1 MVEAKAKLCCP
12 ECGSERLYKAGLRYR
27 ANGKPIQRWLCR
39 NCGYRFSQ
47 PKVKVNV
54 SIQSLKSLKSRP
66 NLPNANIT
74 RGEIPTEKRHN
85 SLSFQS
91 CEDISSHNVSV
102 VAKPIN
108 SFRAYTR
115 HCQVGDLERRSKNLV
130 ATEQK
135 QTVAGTLQK
144 TTQQDVKGK
153 IVEFGFWLQKQGYSS
168 AKNRLNMIKR
178 LVDLG
183 VNLWNPESVK
193 MVLAK
198 GRNEKTNEKWK
209 DSYKML
215 MMYAYENFLK
225 MEGLTWQRPR
235 YRQEHTF
242 PFIPT
247 EQELNQLISG
257 VGKKTGTFLQGLKDT
272 GADPGELAKLRWID
286 VNIQTGTAN
295 ITPVK
300 GHLPRI
306 LKVSGEFI
314 RRVTA
319 FTNKSEYIFN
329 YQSLNSSYAKAR
341 KRLAHKLNNPR
352 LLKISFTTFRH
363 WKGTT
368 EYHKTKDILH
378 VKQLLGH
385 KNIQSTMVYINLEA
399 AIFTDRNDEF
409 HVVVAKNTQE
419 ACKIVKVGFEYVTGE
434 YEDGGKIFRKRK

>member
-1 MVEAKAKLCCP
+1 M
-12 ECGSERLYKAGLRYR
+12 
-27 ANGKPIQRWLCR
+27 N
-39 NCGYRFSQ
+39 
-47 PKVKVNV
+47 
-54 SIQSLKSLKSRP
+54 
-66 NLPNANIT
+66 
-74 RGEIPTEKRHN
+74 
-85 SLSFQS
+85 
-91 CEDISSHNVSV
+91 
-102 VAKPIN
+102 
-108 SFRAYTR
+108 
-115 HCQVGDLERRSKNLV
+115 

-135 QTVAGTLQK
+135 QTVAGELQK
-144 TTQQDVKGK
+144 TTQQNVKGK
-153 IVEFGFWLQKQGYSS
+153 IVEFGFWLQKQEYQS

-178 LVDLG
+178 LVNLG

-193 MVLAK
+193 MMIAK
-198 GRNEKTNEKWK
+198 GRNEKTNKKWK
-209 DSYKML
+209 DGYKML

-235 YRQEHTF
+235 YKQEHTL

-247 EQELNQLISG
+247 EQELDQLISG
-257 VGKKTGTFLQGLKDT
+257 VGKKVGTFLQGLKDT
-272 GADPGELAKLRWID
+272 GADSGELAKLKWID
-286 VNIQTGTAN
+286 LSTQAGTAN

-319 FTNKSEYIFN
+319 FTNKTEYIFN
-329 YQSLNSSYAKAR
+329 YQSLKSSYADAR
-341 KRLAHKLNNPR
+341 KRLAHKLNSPR

-368 EYHKTKDILH
+368 EYHATKDILH

-409 HVVVAKNTQE
+409 HVVVAKNTEE
-419 ACKIVKVGFEYVTGE
+419 ACKLVKVGFEYVTGE

>member
-1 MVEAKAKLCCP
+1 M
-12 ECGSERLYKAGLRYR
+12 ERWQAIRKRTRDSTLFVSFMR
-27 ANGKPIQRWLCR
+27 
-39 NCGYRFSQ
+39 YRFSDL
-47 PKVKVNV
+47 KVKVN
-54 SIQSLKSLKSRP
+54 IIKQSLVLPDSVHDLGDGDSINVGVGKVGFQDSAFPVGKDVRSHGFPIAGKTINTFLPYSR
-66 NLPNANIT
+66 
-74 RGEIPTEKRHN
+74 EH
-85 SLSFQS
+85 
-91 CEDISSHNVSV
+91 
-102 VAKPIN
+102 
-108 SFRAYTR
+108 
-115 HCQVGDLERRSKNLV
+115 QVCDPDKGTKNLN

-135 QTVAGTLQK
+135 QTVAGELQK
-144 TTQQDVKGK
+144 TTQQNVKGK
-153 IVEFGFWLQKQGYSS
+153 IVEFGFWLQKQGYQS

-183 VNLWNPESVK
+183 VDLQDPESVK
-193 MVLAK
+193 AVLAK
-198 GRNEKTNEKWK
+198 GRNEKTNKKWK
-209 DSYKML
+209 DGYKML

-235 YRQEHTF
+235 YKQERTL

-247 EQELNQLISG
+247 EQELDQLIGG
-257 VGKKTGTFLQGLKDT
+257 VGKKIGTFLQGLKDT
-272 GADPGELAKLRWID
+272 GADPGELAKLKWVD
-286 VNIQTGTAN
+286 LNTQTGTVN

-314 RRVTA
+314 RRITA

-329 YQSLNSSYAKAR
+329 HQSLNSSYAKAR